1 VNNLVVNE
9 CKGYTRQVIILAI
22 IWLLLSGASHGQTAA
37 PKDDAPVHIV
47 SDKLEAYQQQQ
58 KVIFIGNVVAKQGEL
73 TIRGDR
79 MTIYYLEKENPKPN
93 LEKENP
99 KPNEEGLAGK
109 IDRIEV
115 DGGVHITQKA
125 IVATAEHVVYFD
137 EENKIVLTGKPRV
150 ERGKDSIQGDKIT
163 LFLDSEKSVVEGGPS
178 RPVEATI
185 FSSTSGGPFDRASDK
200 GK

>member
-1 VNNLVVNE
+1 MNDLVVNK
-9 CKGYTRQVIILAI
+9 CKRYTRQAIILAI

-79 MTIYYLEKENPKPN
+79 MTIYYLEKG
-93 LEKENP
+93 NP

-109 IDRIEV
+109 LDRIEV
-115 DGGVHITQKA
+115 DGGVHITQKT

-185 FSSTSGGPFDRASDK
+185 FSSTSGGSFDRASDK
-200 GK
+200 AK

>member
-1 VNNLVVNE
+1 MNNLVVKK
-9 CKGYTRQVIILAI
+9 CKTCTHSVIVLAI
-22 IWLLLSGASHGQTAA
+22 MWLLFSGLSHGQTKA
-37 PKDDAPVHIV
+37 PKDAPVHIV
-47 SDKLEAYQQQQ
+47 SDRLEAYQQQQ

-79 MTIYYLEKENPKPN
+79 MTIFYKEKENSQ
-93 LEKENP
+93 
-99 KPNEEGLAGK
+99 PNEEGLTEQL
-109 IDRIEV
+109 DRIEV
-115 DGGVHITQKA
+115 DGGVHISQKE
-125 IVATAEHVVYFD
+125 IVATGEHVVYFN

-163 LFLDSEKSVVEGGPS
+163 LFLDTEKSVVEGGPS

-185 FSSTSGGPFDRASDK
+185 YSSSSGGLVDGASDK

>member
-1 VNNLVVNE
+1 MNNLVVNK
-9 CKGYTRQVIILAI
+9 CKRYTRLVIVLAN
-22 IWLLLSGASHGQTAA
+22 IWLLLGGLGHGQTESKA
-37 PKDDAPVHIV
+37 PIHIV

-79 MTIYYLEKENPKPN
+79 MTIYYLEKA
-93 LEKENP
+93 NP

-115 DGGVHITQKA
+115 AGGVHITQKR
-125 IVATAEHVVYFD
+125 IVATGERVVYFD
-137 EENKIVLTGKPRV
+137 EEKKIVLTGKPRV
-150 ERGKDSIQGDKIT
+150 VRGKDSIQGKKIT
-163 LFLDSEKSVVEGGPS
+163 LFLESEKSVVEGGPS

-185 FSSTSGGPFDRASDK
+185 FSSSSGGPIDRASDK
-200 GK
+200 RK